1 MKRNLANR
9 NEVHERMK
17 RLVTNVIKRVYV
29 FPVKYKD
36 GARATVE
43 IEAESVE
50 AAKLKIP
57 EGWEIAGDPH
67 EK

>member
-1 MKRNLANR
+1 MVQK
-9 NEVHERMK
+9 
-17 RLVTNVIKRVYV
+17 LVMNVINRVYAI
-29 FPVKYKD
+29 PVKYKD
-36 GARATVE
+36 GARAIVE

-57 EGWEIAGDPH
+57 EGWEIAGEPH

>member
-1 MKRNLANR
+1 MQK
-9 NEVHERMK
+9 
-17 RLVTNVIKRVYV
+17 LVTNVVKRVYV
-29 FPVKYKD
+29 FPVKHKD
-36 GARATVE
+36 GARTTVE

-57 EGWEIAGDPH
+57 EGWEIAGEPH